1 MYECDHVCMYR
12 YRFWGS
18 LFSLRTLAFWG
29 DLSTSG
35 HLVLGGDLS
44 TSGHQLDL
52 ILPPCGVG
60 IYFCIFGYGH
70 LGISFFNMPY
80 YSWFV
85 WFIGHFGHCFK
96 AQPPKPYF
104 VLAQNIKLVHSFMTG
119 RMNLPVPVVYGT
131 MLAKP
136 FYSGVFGGG
145 SHLSIYVFNMFHLWN
160 GTLLHSSH
168 AFLNNSSS
176 CRSLGI

>member
-1 MYECDHVCMYR
+1 
-12 YRFWGS
+12 
-18 LFSLRTLAFWG
+18 
-29 DLSTSG
+29 
-35 HLVLGGDLS
+35 
-44 TSGHQLDL
+44 
-52 ILPPCGVG
+52 
-60 IYFCIFGYGH
+60 
-70 LGISFFNMPY
+70 MPY

-136 FYSGVFGGG
+136 FYSGIFGGG
-145 SHLSIYVFNMFHLWN
+145 SHLSIYVFNMLYLWN
-160 GTLLHSSH
+160 GILLHSSH
-168 AFLNNSSS
+168 AFSNNLLK